1 MYRYLARRLLQAIPV
16 LIGTTLLIYLM
27 VYLLPGDPARAL
39 AGDRRSDPVVVDM
52 LREKYH
58 FNDPFLVQYW
68 HYITGIVQGDFGT
81 TVRGRDV
88 GEIMAERFPWTI
100 NLALTAIVIEAAVG
114 VVAGIMAAL
123 RRGKFFDNL
132 VLIATL
138 MMISIPT
145 FVTGFILQLLV
156 GVEWQVLPVSFNEA
170 DGFKAYILPG
180 YVLASLSLAYVTR
193 LMRTSLVETMRSDYV
208 RTAVAKGLPQQRV
221 VLRHGVRNALIPVI
235 TFLGADLG
243 ALMGGAIITERIFN
257 IPGVG
262 GQLAQSVYLR
272 ERPVVVGMVT
282 ALVLIY
288 IVANLLVDMLYA
300 VLDPR
305 IRYE

>member
-1 MYRYLARRLLQAIPV
+1 MYRYLLRRLLQAIPV
-16 LIGTTLLIYLM
+16 LIGTTLLIYTM
-27 VYLLPGDPARAL
+27 VYFLPGDPARAM
-39 AGDRRSDPVVVDM
+39 AGDRRQDPVVVEMIRD
-52 LREKYH
+52 KYH
-58 FNDPFLVQYW
+58 FNDSFFSQYW
-68 HYITGIVQGDFGT
+68 HYLTGIFQGDFGT
-81 TVRGRDV
+81 TVRGRAV
-88 GEIMAERFPWTI
+88 GDIMAERFPWTI
-100 NLALTAIVIEAAVG
+100 NLALVALLIEAVVG
-114 VVAGIMAAL
+114 IVAGIFAAL
-123 RRGKFFDNL
+123 NRGKFFDNL
-132 VLIATL
+132 VLIVTL

-156 GVEWQVLPVSFNEA
+156 GVEWQILPVSFNER
-170 DGFKAYILPG
+170 DGFKAYIMPG

-193 LMRTSLVETMRSDYV
+193 LMRTSLAETMRSDYV
-208 RTAVAKGLPQQRV
+208 RTAVAKGLPHSRV
-221 VLRHGVRNALIPVI
+221 VMRHGVRNALIPVV

-272 ERPVVVGMVT
+272 ERPVVIGMVT

-288 IVANLLVDMLYA
+288 IVGNLIVDMLYA

-305 IRYE
+305 IRYD